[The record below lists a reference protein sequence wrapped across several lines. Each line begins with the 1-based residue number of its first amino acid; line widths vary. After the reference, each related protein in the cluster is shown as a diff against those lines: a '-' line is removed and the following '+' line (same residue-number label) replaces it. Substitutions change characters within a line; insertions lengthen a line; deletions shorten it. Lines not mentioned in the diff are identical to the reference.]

1 MSNPFNDALDWAL
14 QGKRVRVH
22 TDHGVLEGWVDR
34 VHHSRGSLILHD
46 CYDESRDAEIGS
58 AFVRTAQSVQVLKPR
73 KRIEFRAV
81 DGLEPHPAHPDDFE
95 PKDAVLRR
103 CYRNQFAGSY
113 PVVRE
118 DGTIINGHKRVA
130 AARLAGMDKHP
141 VEVVDVTDDQAD
153 ELFALAHRGTEL
165 EEAAL
170 ANGADDENDDADA
183 SVDEEAGGGQEDTDV
198 VDGGD
203 EPDDDEVQDEE
214 EDDDLDDDL
223 ACDVDGCDF
232 TTDSERGL
240 AIHEARSHDDDSD
253 SEGGPGMA
261 GDIADL
267 LEEHGELPSSEIELL
282 LETSSGHYRNVLSK
296 MQRDGRVE
304 SRKDPEDKRR
314 NLYRL
319 ADDVDKEESEDDV
332 DDDQEDEHRVG
343 DPVEEPDDDTDP
355 VWCGVCGDGP
365 WDQPRDLATHHGKM
379 HDADDPVPLD
389 HEPDD
394 SELVDP
400 TGGGDTAVQER
411 LPDDVSEEDVH
422 DVVDDHG
429 PNGYLGEIAEDLGM
443 AEGAT
448 RTVLV
453 KLGRYADT
461 VDASG
466 PKIGGEEA

>member
-1 MSNPFNDALDWAL
+1 
-14 QGKRVRVH
+14 
-22 TDHGVLEGWVDR
+22 
-34 VHHSRGSLILHD
+34 
-46 CYDESRDAEIGS
+46 
-58 AFVRTAQSVQVLKPR
+58 
-73 KRIEFRAV
+73 
-81 DGLEPHPAHPDDFE
+81 
-95 PKDAVLRR
+95 
-103 CYRNQFAGSY
+103 
-113 PVVRE
+113 
-118 DGTIINGHKRVA
+118 
-130 AARLAGMDKHP
+130 
-141 VEVVDVTDDQAD
+141 
-153 ELFALAHRGTEL
+153 
-165 EEAAL
+165 
-170 ANGADDENDDADA
+170 
-183 SVDEEAGGGQEDTDV
+183 
-198 VDGGD
+198 
-203 EPDDDEVQDEE
+203 
-214 EDDDLDDDL
+214 
-223 ACDVDGCDF
+223 
-232 TTDSERGL
+232 
-240 AIHEARSHDDDSD
+240 
-253 SEGGPGMA
+253 MA

-448 RTVLV
+448 GTVLV